1 MFGPL
6 AGIRVIE
13 CGGYL
18 SAPSACYMLGD
29 LGAEVIKVEDRI
41 KGDPV
46 RGMESTFGRG
56 MIMPD
61 GTNILF
67 ETANR
72 NKKSITLDLK
82 KAMGKELLYKLV
94 AKSDVFCTNYSLP
107 AIKSLALDYDTLTK
121 HNPKLIYGLAT
132 GYGSI
137 GPDSEKRAFDAIAQA
152 RSGIMTAVGEPDSP
166 PLQIAGAL
174 FDQVTGTI
182 LANGIMAALIAREKQ
197 GIGQMVEVSLLG
209 SGIHMQAYNLN
220 VTLLRGRS
228 MPKPSRKTL
237 KNPLANHYE
246 CGDGKWILLCE
257 AQSDRFWPAFCGA
270 VGLTE
275 IEKDAKFT
283 NAKTRRDNFIELT
296 ELLEKTFKTKA
307 RAEWLALLES
317 KGQGMAFS
325 PIYDLSELSSDPQVM
340 LNGYITEVDHPTL
353 GKTKMVGFPLKFNK
367 TPAQVSKCA
376 PIFGQHTEE
385 VLMDLLGYG
394 WSDLEQLR
402 TDEVI

>member
-1 MFGPL
+1 MTGPL
-6 AGIRVIE
+6 AGVRVIE

-29 LGAEVIKVEDRI
+29 LGAEIIKIEDRV

-61 GTNILF
+61 GTNVLF

-72 NKKSITLDLK
+72 NKKSLTLDLK
-82 KAMGKELLYKLV
+82 KAQGMEILCKLV

-107 AIKSLALDYDTLTK
+107 AIKSLGLDYASLTK
-121 HNPKLIYGLAT
+121 FNPGLVYGLAT
-132 GYGSI
+132 GYGSV

-182 LANGIMAALIAREKQ
+182 LASGIMAALIAKEKQ
-197 GIGQMVEVSLLG
+197 GIGQLVEVSLLG

-220 VTLLRGRS
+220 VSLLRGRS

-246 CGDGKWILLCE
+246 CADGKWILLCE
-257 AQSDRFWPAFCGA
+257 AQSDRFWPAFCRS
-270 VGLTE
+270 VGLQD
-275 IEKDAKFT
+275 IEQSPKFT
-283 NAKTRRDNFIELT
+283 NAKARRDNFIELT
-296 ELLEKTFKTKA
+296 ELLEKTFKTKP
-307 RAEWLALLES
+307 RAEWLALLEAR
-317 KGQGMAFS
+317 GEGMAFS
-325 PIYDLSELSSDPQVM
+325 PVYELTELSSDPQVM
-340 LNGYITEVDHPTL
+340 LNGYITEIDHPTM
-353 GKTKMVGFPLKFNK
+353 GKTKMTGFPMKFNK
-367 TPAQVSKCA
+367 TPAQVTKSA
-376 PIFGQHTEE
+376 PMFGQHTEE
-385 VLMDLLGYG
+385 VLMDLLGYSWG
-394 WSDLEQLR
+394 DLEKLR
-402 TDEVI
+402 TEEVI

>member
-1 MFGPL
+1 MSGPL
-6 AGIRVIE
+6 TGIRVIE

-29 LGAEVIKVEDRI
+29 LGAEVIKIEDRI

-82 KAMGKELLYKLV
+82 KALGKELLYKLV

-107 AIKSLALDYDTLTK
+107 AIKILGLDYATLTK
-121 HNPKLIYGLAT
+121 HNPKLVYGLAT

-152 RSGIMTAVGEPDSP
+152 RSGIMTTLGEPDSP
-166 PLQIAGAL
+166 PLQIAGAI

-197 GIGQMVEVSLLG
+197 GIGQMVEASLLG
-209 SGIHMQAYNLN
+209 SGIHMQAYNMN

-257 AQSDRFWPAFCGA
+257 AQSDRFWPAFCVS
-270 VGLTE
+270 VGLSE
-275 IEKDAKFT
+275 FEKDAKFA
-283 NAKTRRDNFIELT
+283 NAKARRDNFVELT
-296 ELLEKTFKTKA
+296 GLLEKTFKTKP
-307 RAEWLALLES
+307 RAEWLAQLES
-317 KGQGMAFS
+317 KGGGMAFS
-325 PIYDLSELSSDPQVM
+325 PIYELSELSSDPQVM

-367 TPAQVSKCA
+367 TPAQVSKSA

-385 VLMDLLGYG
+385 VLMDLLGYSWEDMG
-394 WSDLEQLR
+394 KLREQ
-402 TDEVI
+402 EVI

>member
-1 MFGPL
+1 MTGPL
-6 AGIRVIE
+6 TGIRVIE

-18 SAPSACYMLGD
+18 SAPSACYLLGD
-29 LGAEVIKVEDRI
+29 LGAEIIKIEDRI

-61 GTNILF
+61 GTNIMF

-72 NKKSITLDLK
+72 NKKSITLDMK
-82 KAMGKELLYKLV
+82 KAAGMDLLHKLI

-107 AIKSLALDYDTLTK
+107 AIKTLGLDYESLSK
-121 HNPKLIYGLAT
+121 FNPKLVYGLAT

-137 GPDSEKRAFDAIAQA
+137 GPDSDKRAFDAIAQA
-152 RSGIMTAVGEPDSP
+152 RSGIMTAVGEENSP

-182 LANGIMAALIAREKQ
+182 LANGIMAALIAVQKQ
-197 GIGQMVEVSLLG
+197 GFGQMVEVSLLG

-246 CGDGKWILLCE
+246 CADGKWILLCE
-257 AQSDRFWPAFCGA
+257 AQSDRFWPFFCGA
-270 VGLTE
+270 VGLQE
-275 IEKDAKFT
+275 FEKDPRYL
-283 NAKTRRDNFIELT
+283 NAKARRDNFIELT
-296 ELLEKTFKTKA
+296 QLLEKTFITKP
-307 RAEWLALLES
+307 RAEWLAALEAQG
-317 KGQGMAFS
+317 KGMAFS
-325 PIYDLSELSSDPQVM
+325 PIYEMNELTSDPQVM
-340 LNGYITEVDHPTL
+340 LNDYIIEVDHPTM
-353 GKTKMVGFPLKFNK
+353 GKVKMTGFPMKFNK
-367 TPAQVSKCA
+367 TPAQVSQNA
-376 PIFGQHTEE
+376 PLFGQHTEE
-385 VLMDLLGYG
+385 VLQGLLGYNWEEMG
-394 WSDLEQLR
+394 KLR
-402 TDEVI
+402 EEEVI